1 MAKKKT
7 AYLISCSD
15 HYGHRLH
22 VTDACL
28 KQMGY
33 ETVYITSDFDH
44 NTKTKY
50 NCEVSGCVQLHAKEY
65 KKNLS
70 ISRILSHRGFAKTVF
85 GYIESQE
92 TQPDLIICLLPPN
105 FLAYFGAKYK
115 KRHKNVK
122 LVFDIFDLWPETFP
136 SNSLKKL
143 LAPVFKVWSN
153 IRDKNLYA
161 ADFIFTE
168 CEMFRQMLDLDDKKS
183 KTAYLC
189 ADPLE
194 NQSIARLSNEQID
207 LCYLGAINNIISIP
221 DICALIKDLAKE
233 KKTVLH
239 IIGAG
244 ERQEEFVESAK
255 EAGAEV
261 IFYGAVY
268 DEAKKEEIISK
279 CHFGLNIMKSSVCVG
294 LTMKSV
300 DYFRHSL
307 PIINNIPA
315 DTKNL
320 VEEKGVGVPLDNSC
334 AEILLSL
341 SVDDC
346 LKMRENVKE
355 MFETTFEKNV
365 VLSEI
370 KSVFEQDFQSNQFI
384 ERYRGE

>member
-1 MAKKKT
+1 MAEKKT

-50 NCEVSGCVQLHAKEY
+50 NCEVSGCLQLHAKEY

-70 ISRILSHRGFAKTVF
+70 LSRILSHRGFAKAVF
-85 GYIESQE
+85 KHIEAQPV
-92 TQPDLIICLLPPN
+92 QPDIIVSLLPPN
-105 FLAYFGAKYK
+105 FLAYYGARYKKKYK
-115 KRHKNVK
+115 DVK

-136 SNSLKKL
+136 SSSLKKL

-168 CEMFRQMLDLDDKKS
+168 CEMFRKMLNLDDKKS

-189 ADPLE
+189 ADPLCF
-194 NQSIARLSNEQID
+194 QSDAKFSDEQID

-221 DICALIKDLAKE
+221 DICALIKELSKK

-244 ERQEEFVESAK
+244 EREEEFVESEK

-268 DEAKKEEIISK
+268 DEEKKHEIISR

-315 DTKNL
+315 DTKEL
-320 VEEKGVGVPLDNSC
+320 VDKNGIGIQLDENC
-334 AEILLSL
+334 AEKLLAL
-341 SVDDC
+341 SIEDC
-346 LKMRENVKE
+346 LKMRENVKS
-355 MFETTFEKNV
+355 TFDTAFKKDV

-370 KSVFEQDFQSNQFI
+370 SSVFDELDLL
-384 ERYRGE
+384 R

>member
-1 MAKKKT
+1 MAEKKT

-15 HYGHRLH
+15 HYSHRLH

-44 NTKTKY
+44 NTKEKFV
-50 NCEVSGCVQLHAKEY
+50 CDVEGCIQLHAREY

-70 ISRILSHRGFAKTVF
+70 VSRILSHRGFAKTVF
-85 GYIESQE
+85 SYIEGLE
-92 TQPDLIICLLPPN
+92 VQPNLIVSLLPPN
-105 FLAYFGAKYK
+105 FLAYYGARYK
-115 KRHKNVK
+115 KRHKEVK

-136 SNSLKKL
+136 SNKLKKL

-153 IRDKNLYA
+153 IRDKNLSA
-161 ADFIFTE
+161 ADFVFTE
-168 CEMFRQMLDLDDKKS
+168 CEMFRKMLGLDRKTS

-189 ADPLE
+189 AEPLDFAGKAE
-194 NQSIARLSNEQID
+194 LSEEKLS

-221 DICALIKDLAKE
+221 DICALIKELTS
-233 KKTVLH
+233 KKKVELH

-244 ERQEEFVESAK
+244 EREEEFVLSAK

-261 IFYGAVY
+261 VFHGAVY
-268 DEAKKEEIISK
+268 DEIKKEEIISK

-315 DTKNL
+315 DTKEL
-320 VEEKGVGVPLDNSC
+320 VEKNGVGIQLDENC
-334 AEILLSL
+334 AGKLLTL
-341 SVDDC
+341 GVEDC
-346 LKMRENVKE
+346 LKMRENVKN
-355 MFETTFEKNV
+355 TFNSVFKKDV
-365 VLSEI
+365 VLGTI
-370 KSVFEQDFQSNQFI
+370 KSVFDNI
-384 ERYRGE
+384 L